1 VPSFRK
7 SKYCRIRHLS
17 VSRESKLDGTHG
29 ITPKGRACFGNSSL
43 LQNSLEQYVIRRIVD
58 FALNNQLLVLGFAAL
73 LFAGGIAAFH
83 DLPIEA
89 YPDVADNY
97 VEIITQWPGISAEQ
111 IEQQVTIPLE
121 IVMNGIPHVVHLRS
135 FSLFGLSDIKLI
147 FDDESDNDW
156 NRERVLE
163 RLSQVTLPP
172 NVVPQMGTDW
182 SPVGQIYFF
191 TLHSTNPAYDP
202 MELKSIEDWV
212 IEKSFKAVPNI
223 VDVASFGG
231 PTREYQVRV
240 NPNKLVSYG
249 LSLAQ
254 VEQQLTN
261 NNANAGGSFIEAGL
275 QQINVRSIG
284 LVNRVQ
290 DIEQTVIVTKNGTP
304 IRVQDI
310 AVVSQGPKIRLG
322 QFAKAIH
329 REDGKII
336 DNDDVVSGIVL
347 LRKGAAA
354 DMALQGIHKKVEEL
368 NNYILPR
375 GVKIVPFIDRS
386 DLVHFTSHTVL
397 HNLTEGMILVSIIL
411 FLFLGNVRGALIVAA
426 TIPFSLL
433 FASICLDL
441 RHIPANLLSL
451 GALDFG
457 MVVDGAVVMVENI
470 VRHLSHQNGVKTA
483 RERISE
489 ASHEVQRPVFFAIAI
504 IITAYLPIFTL
515 QRVEGRLFHPMAWT
529 VAFALLGAL
538 LFSILIAPVLASF
551 AFQKG
556 AKEWHNPILH
566 FVIERYRIAVRWA
579 IRRRTITV
587 GACVLLV
594 AIANYLAFSGVIG
607 SEFLPH
613 LDEGA
618 LWVRGTLAPST
629 GPEEGIRAA
638 NQARIIFCSFP
649 EVPQCTSQVGR
660 PDDGTD
666 TTGFFNTEFFVD
678 LKPKEVWRPVFHEN
692 KDELIAAMQRELDKI
707 PGVVWGFSQPIEDNM
722 EEAVSGVKGALATK
736 IYGDDLKV
744 LEEKGD
750 EIVNIMRHI
759 NGIEDLGVFRVLG
772 QPNLNV
778 TVDRAAAARYQINV
792 ADVQD
797 AIQTAV
803 GGNALTQVLQGEARY
818 DLTLR
823 YLPEYRDTQEAIEN
837 IRLLSASGER
847 VSLQQ
852 LCRMS
857 VTDGASEIYREGNRR
872 YVAIKYSVR
881 GRDLGSTVEEAIKKV
896 NQEVKLPSGY
906 SLDWEGEYESQ
917 KRANQRLLIVL
928 PITILLI
935 FVILYT
941 MFKSFKWALLILAN
955 IAIAPIG
962 GLLALLMTGTNFSV
976 SSGVG
981 FLALFGVSVQTGVI
995 MLEYINQLRARRYSI
1010 EDAAVEGAVLRL
1022 RPIMMT
1028 MLVATLGLLPAA
1040 LSHAI
1045 GSDSQRP
1052 FAIVIVGGLI
1062 AALVMSVFLL
1072 PTLYVW
1078 IASERDVL
1086 PTAEGTFEEGEHVD

>member
-1 VPSFRK
+1 M
-7 SKYCRIRHLS
+7 
-17 VSRESKLDGTHG
+17 
-29 ITPKGRACFGNSSL
+29 
-43 LQNSLEQYVIRRIVD
+43 IRRLVD
-58 FALNNQLLVLGFAAL
+58 FALDNRLLVLGFALL
-73 LFAGGIAAFH
+73 LFASGIVAFR

-97 VEIITQWPGISAEQ
+97 VEVITQWPGISAEQ

-163 RLSQVTLPP
+163 RLSEVTLPP
-172 NVVPQMGTDW
+172 NVTPQMGTDW

-212 IEKSFKAVPNI
+212 VEKSFKSVPDI
-223 VDVASFGG
+223 VDVSSFGG
-231 PTREYQVRV
+231 PTREYQVRLD
-240 NPNKLVSYG
+240 PNKLVAYG

-261 NNANAGGSFIEAGL
+261 NNANAGGSFIQEGL
-275 QQINVRSIG
+275 QQINVRSVG
-284 LVNRVQ
+284 MVDRSQ
-290 DIEQTVIVTKNGTP
+290 DIAETVLLTKNGIP
-304 IRVQDI
+304 LRVKDV
-310 AVVSQGPKIRLG
+310 AVVSQGSKIRLG
-322 QFAKAIH
+322 QTAKAIH
-329 REDGKII
+329 REDGKIV

-347 LRKGAAA
+347 LRKNAAA
-354 DMALQGIHKKVEEL
+354 DTALQGIHKEVQEL
-368 NNYILPR
+368 NEHILPP

-397 HNLTEGMILVSIIL
+397 NNLAEGMILVSIIL
-411 FLFLGNVRGALIVAA
+411 FLFLGNVRGAFIVAA

-470 VRHLSHQNGVKTA
+470 VRHLGLKDGVKTA
-483 RERISE
+483 REKISE
-489 ASHEVQRPVFFAIAI
+489 ASHEVQRPVFYAIAI

-538 LFSILIAPVLASF
+538 LFSIVIAPVLASF

-556 AKEWHNPILH
+556 AKEWHNPVMH
-566 FVIERYRIAVRWA
+566 FLIERYRVAVRLT
-579 IRRRTITV
+579 IRHRAVTIGVCLLLAVV
-587 GACVLLV
+587 G
-594 AIANYLAFSGVIG
+594 NYLAFSGAIG

-629 GPEEGIRAA
+629 GPDEGIRVM
-638 NQARIIFCSFP
+638 NQARIILCSFP
-649 EVPQCTSQVGR
+649 EVPQCWSQVGR

-678 LKPKEVWRPVFHEN
+678 LKQKEDWRPVFHQD

-707 PGVVWGFSQPIEDNM
+707 PGAVWGFSQPIEDNM

-744 LEEKGD
+744 LEAKSD
-750 EIVNIMRHI
+750 EVMTVLSKIR
-759 NGIEDLGVFRVLG
+759 GIEDLGVFRVLG

-778 TVDRAAAARYQINV
+778 TVDRAACARHQINV

-797 AIQTAV
+797 AVQTAI
-803 GGNALTQVLQGEARY
+803 GGNALTQVLKGEARY

-823 YLPEYRDTQEAIEN
+823 YLPQYRDTQDAIEN
-837 IRLLSASGER
+837 IRLLSPTGER
-847 VSLQQ
+847 VALSQ
-852 LCRMS
+852 LCKIS
-857 VTDGASEIYREGNRR
+857 LTDGASEVYREGNQR

-881 GRDLGSTVEEAIKKV
+881 GRDLGSTVEEAIKKIDE
-896 NQEVKLPSGY
+896 QVKLPTGY
-906 SLDWEGEYESQ
+906 SVKWEGEYQSQ
-917 KRANQRLLIVL
+917 KRANARLLIVL
-928 PITILLI
+928 PITILII
-935 FVILYT
+935 FILLYT
-941 MFKSFKWALLILAN
+941 MFKSFKWASLIMVN
-955 IAIAPIG
+955 VAIAPIG
-962 GLLALLMTGTNFSV
+962 GLLALWFTGTNFSV

-995 MLEYINQLRARRYSI
+995 MLEYINQLRARRFTV

-1062 AALVMSVFLL
+1062 AALIMSIFLL

-1078 IASERDVL
+1078 VARETDVL
-1086 PTAEGTFEEGEHVD
+1086 PAAEEGFEFGEHVD

>member
-1 VPSFRK
+1 M
-7 SKYCRIRHLS
+7 
-17 VSRESKLDGTHG
+17 
-29 ITPKGRACFGNSSL
+29 
-43 LQNSLEQYVIRRIVD
+43 IRRVVD
-58 FALNNQLLVLGFAAL
+58 FALGNRLLVLGLAFV
-73 LFAGGIAAFH
+73 LFVWGIISFH
-83 DLPIEA
+83 NLPIEA

-121 IVMNGIPHVVHLRS
+121 TAMNGIPSVVHLRS
-135 FSLFGLSDIKLI
+135 FSLFGLSDLKLI
-147 FDDESDNDW
+147 FEDGTDNAW

-163 RLSQVTLPP
+163 RLAQVTLPTG
-172 NVVPQMGTDW
+172 VVPQMGTDW

-191 TLHSTNPAYDP
+191 TLHSTNPKYDP
-202 MELKSIEDWV
+202 MELKSLEDWV
-212 IEKSFKAVPNI
+212 VEKNLKAVPDI

-240 NPNKLVSYG
+240 DPNKLVSYG

-261 NNANAGGSFIEAGL
+261 NNANAGGSFIQAGL
-275 QQINVRSIG
+275 QQINVREVG
-284 LVNRVQ
+284 LVKQ
-290 DIEQTVIVTKNGTP
+290 IHDIEETVIFTKNGTP
-304 IRVQDI
+304 LRVKDI

-322 QFAKAIH
+322 QFARAIH
-329 REDGKII
+329 RENGKIV

-354 DMALQGIHKKVEEL
+354 DTALQGIHKKVDEL
-368 NNYILPR
+368 NDHILPP

-397 HNLTEGMILVSIIL
+397 HNLGEGMILVSVIL
-411 FLFLGNVRGALIVAA
+411 FSFLGNVRGAIIVAA

-441 RHIPANLLSL
+441 KQVPANLLSL

-457 MVVDGAVVMVENI
+457 MVVDGAVVMIENI
-470 VRHLSHQNGVKTA
+470 VRHMSFAHDTETPI
-483 RERISE
+483 ERIGD
-489 ASHEVQRPVFFAIAI
+489 AAHEVQRPVFYAIGI

-515 QRVEGRLFHPMAWT
+515 QRVEGRLFQPMAWT

-538 LFSILIAPVLASF
+538 VFSMLIAPVLASF
-551 AFQKG
+551 AFNKG

-566 FVIERYRIAVRWA
+566 FLTERYRTALRWA
-579 IRRRTITV
+579 IRHRAITV
-587 GACVLLV
+587 GVVLIGVGV
-594 AIANYLAFSGVIG
+594 AIFLTFSGTIG

-629 GPEEGIRAA
+629 GPDEGIRVA
-638 NQARIIFCSFP
+638 NQARIVLCSFP

-678 LKPKEVWRPVFHEN
+678 LKPKEEWRPIFHEN

-707 PGVVWGFSQPIEDNM
+707 PGVFWGFSQPIEDNM
-722 EEAVSGVKGALATK
+722 EEAVSGVKGELATK
-736 IYGDDLKV
+736 VYGDDLKT
-744 LEEKGD
+744 LESKAD
-750 EIVNIMRHI
+750 EIVGIMRQI
-759 NGIEDLGVFRVLG
+759 QGIEDLGVFRVLG

-778 TVDRAAAARYQINV
+778 TVDRNAAARYQINV

-818 DLTLR
+818 DLVMR
-823 YLPEYRDTQEAIEN
+823 YLPQYRDTKDAIER
-837 IRLLSASGER
+837 IRLLSPTGER
-847 VSLQQ
+847 VSLAQ
-852 LCRMS
+852 LCDIK
-857 VTDGASEIYREGNRR
+857 VADGGSEIYREGNQR
-872 YVAIKYSVR
+872 YIAIKYSVR
-881 GRDLGSTVEEAIKKV
+881 GRDLGSAVEEAIEKV
-896 NQEVKLPSGY
+896 TGKVQLPTGY
-906 SLDWEGEYESQ
+906 HLKWEGEYASQ
-917 KRANQRLLIVL
+917 KRANARLLIVL
-928 PITILLI
+928 PITILII
-935 FVILYT
+935 FIILYT
-941 MFKSFKWALLILAN
+941 MFKSFKWAMLIMAN

-962 GLLALLMTGTNFSV
+962 GLLALLFTGTNFSV

-981 FLALFGVSVQTGVI
+981 FLALFGVAVQTGVI
-995 MLEYINQLRARRYSI
+995 MLEYINQLRVRRYSI
-1010 EDAAVEGAVLRL
+1010 ENAAVEGAVLRL

-1052 FAIVIVGGLI
+1052 FAIVIVGGLM
-1062 AALVMSVFLL
+1062 AALIMSIFLL

-1078 IASERDVL
+1078 IAGERDIL
-1086 PTAEGTFEEGEHVD
+1086 PPGEPGFAEGEHID

>member
-1 VPSFRK
+1 M
-7 SKYCRIRHLS
+7 
-17 VSRESKLDGTHG
+17 
-29 ITPKGRACFGNSSL
+29 
-43 LQNSLEQYVIRRIVD
+43 IRRVVD
-58 FALNNQLLVLGFAAL
+58 FALGNRLLVLGLAIV
-73 LFAGGIAAFH
+73 LFAGGIVAFR

-97 VEIITQWPGISAEQ
+97 VEVITQWPGISAEQ

-121 IVMNGIPHVVHLRS
+121 IMMNGIPHVVHLRS
-135 FSLFGLSDIKLI
+135 FSLFGLSDLKLI

-191 TLHSTNPAYDP
+191 TLRSTNPAYDP
-202 MELKSIEDWV
+202 MELKSLEDWV
-212 IEKSFKAVPNI
+212 VEKNFKSVPDV
-223 VDVASFGG
+223 VDVSSFGG

-240 NPNKLVSYG
+240 DPNKLISYG

-254 VEQQLTN
+254 IEQQLTN
-261 NNANAGGSFIEAGL
+261 NNANAGGSFIQEGL
-275 QQINVRSIG
+275 QQINVREVGMVDRS
-284 LVNRVQ
+284 Q
-290 DIEQTVIVTKNGTP
+290 DIAETVILTKNGTP
-304 IRVQDI
+304 LRVKDI

-322 QFAKAIH
+322 QTAKAVH

-347 LRKGAAA
+347 LRKGAPA
-354 DMALQGIHKKVEEL
+354 DNALKGIHAKVEEM
-368 NNYILPR
+368 NDHILPP

-411 FLFLGNVRGALIVAA
+411 FLFLGNIRGALIVAA

-457 MVVDGAVVMVENI
+457 MVVDGAVVLVENI
-470 VRHLSHQNGVKTA
+470 VRHLGHKGENGKTPN
-483 RERISE
+483 ERISE
-489 ASHEVQRPVFFAIAI
+489 ASHEVQRPVFYAIAI

-529 VAFALLGAL
+529 VAFALLGAM
-538 LFSILIAPVLASF
+538 LFSIVIAPVLASF

-556 AKEWHNPILH
+556 ATEWHNPVLT
-566 FVIERYRIAVRWA
+566 FVIERYRVAVRWA
-579 IRRRTITV
+579 IRHRAITV
-587 GACVLLV
+587 GVVLIMV
-594 AIANYLAFSGVIG
+594 AIGNFLAFSGAIG

-629 GPEEGIRAA
+629 GPDEGIRVM
-638 NQARIIFCSFP
+638 NQARIVLCSFP
-649 EVPQCTSQVGR
+649 EVPQCWSQVGR

-678 LKPKEVWRPVFHEN
+678 LKQKEDWRPVFHQD

-707 PGVVWGFSQPIEDNM
+707 PGAVWGFSQPIEDNM

-744 LEEKGD
+744 LEAKSD
-750 EIVNIMRHI
+750 EVMTVLSKIR
-759 NGIEDLGVFRVLG
+759 GIEDLGVFRVLG

-778 TVDRAAAARYQINV
+778 TVDRAACARHQINV

-797 AIQTAV
+797 AVQTAI
-803 GGNALTQVLQGEARY
+803 GGNALTQVLKGEARY

-823 YLPEYRDTQEAIEN
+823 YLPQYRDTQDAIEN
-837 IRLLSASGER
+837 IRLLSPTGER
-847 VSLQQ
+847 VALSQ
-852 LCRMS
+852 LCKIS
-857 VTDGASEIYREGNRR
+857 LTDGASEVYREGNQR

-881 GRDLGSTVEEAIKKV
+881 GRDLGSTVEEAIKKIDE
-896 NQEVKLPSGY
+896 QVKLPTGY
-906 SLDWEGEYESQ
+906 SVKWEGEYQSQ
-917 KRANQRLLIVL
+917 KRANARLLIVL
-928 PITILLI
+928 PITILII
-935 FVILYT
+935 FILLYT
-941 MFKSFKWALLILAN
+941 MFKSFKWASLIMVN
-955 IAIAPIG
+955 VAIAPIG
-962 GLLALLMTGTNFSV
+962 GLLALWFTGTNFSV

-995 MLEYINQLRARRYSI
+995 MLEYINQLRARRFTV

-1062 AALVMSVFLL
+1062 AALIMSVFLL

-1078 IASERDVL
+1078 VARERDVL
-1086 PTAEGTFEEGEHVD
+1086 PMAEESFEIGEHVD

>member
-1 VPSFRK
+1 M
-7 SKYCRIRHLS
+7 
-17 VSRESKLDGTHG
+17 
-29 ITPKGRACFGNSSL
+29 
-43 LQNSLEQYVIRRIVD
+43 IRRVVD
-58 FALNNQLLVLGFAAL
+58 FALSNRLLVLGLAL
-73 LFAGGIAAFH
+73 VLFVWGIISFH
-83 DLPIEA
+83 SLPIEA

-111 IEQQVTIPLE
+111 VEQQVTIPLE
-121 IVMNGIPHVVHLRS
+121 IVMNGIPGVVHLRS
-135 FSLFGLSDIKLI
+135 FSLFGLSDLKLV
-147 FDDESDNDW
+147 FEDGTDNAW

-163 RLSQVTLPP
+163 RLSQVTLP
-172 NVVPQMGTDW
+172 NGVTPQMGTDW

-191 TLHSTNPAYDP
+191 TLHSTNPMYDP
-202 MELKSIEDWV
+202 MELKSIEDWIV
-212 IEKSFKAVPNI
+212 EKNLKSVPDI

-240 NPNKLVSYG
+240 DPNKLVAYG

-261 NNANAGGSFIEAGL
+261 NNANAGGSFIQAGL
-275 QQINVRSIG
+275 QQINVREVG
-284 LVNRVQ
+284 LVDNTH
-290 DIEQTVIVTKNGTP
+290 DIEETVILTKSGTP
-304 IRVQDI
+304 LRMKDI

-322 QFAKAIH
+322 QFARAIH
-329 REDGKII
+329 REDGKIV
-336 DNDDVVSGIVL
+336 DNDDVVSGIAL
-347 LRKGAAA
+347 LRKDAAA
-354 DMALQGIHKKVEEL
+354 DTALQGLHKKIQEM
-368 NNYILPR
+368 NDHILPK

-386 DLVHFTSHTVL
+386 DLVHFTTHTVL
-397 HNLTEGMILVSIIL
+397 HNLTEGMLLVSIIL
-411 FLFLGNVRGALIVAA
+411 FIFLGNLRGALIVAA

-441 RHIPANLLSL
+441 KHIPANLLSL

-457 MVVDGAVVMVENI
+457 MVVDGAVVMIENI
-470 VRHLSHQNGVKTA
+470 VRHLSLSDSTQTA
-483 RERISE
+483 TERIGE
-489 ASHEVQRPVFFAIAI
+489 ASHEVQRPVFYAIAI

-538 LFSILIAPVLASF
+538 VFSIVIAPVLASF
-551 AFQKG
+551 AFARG
-556 AKEWHNPILH
+556 AKEWPNPVMQFLIKH
-566 FVIERYRIAVRWA
+566 YRKAVRW
-579 IRRRTITV
+579 TIHHRALTV
-587 GACVLLV
+587 GVGVLGLFLT
-594 AIANYLAFSGVIG
+594 IYLAFGDAIG

-629 GPEEGIRAA
+629 GPDEGIRVS
-638 NQARIIFCSFP
+638 NQARILLCSFP

-666 TTGFFNTEFFVD
+666 TTGFFNTEYFVD
-678 LKPKEVWRPVFHEN
+678 LKPKEQWRPVFHQD
-692 KDELIAAMQRELDKI
+692 KDKLIAAMQRELDKI
-707 PGVVWGFSQPIEDNM
+707 PGVIWGFSQPIEDNM
-722 EEAVSGVKGALATK
+722 EEAVSGVKGELATK
-736 IYGDDLKV
+736 VYGDDLHI
-744 LEEKGD
+744 LEDKAD
-750 EIVNIMRHI
+750 QIVSIMR
-759 NGIEDLGVFRVLG
+759 NVKGIEDLGVFRVLG

-778 TVDRAAAARYQINV
+778 TVDRYAAARYQINV

-818 DLTLR
+818 DLVMR
-823 YLPEYRDTQEAIEN
+823 YLPQYRDTREAIES
-837 IRLLSASGER
+837 IRLLSPSGER
-847 VSLQQ
+847 VSLAQ
-852 LCRMS
+852 LS
-857 VTDGASEIYREGNRR
+857 KISESDGGSEIYREGNQR

-881 GRDLGSTVEEAIKKV
+881 GRDLGGAVEEAMQKV
-896 NQEVKLPSGY
+896 NQQVALPTGY
-906 SLDWEGEYESQ
+906 HVDWEGEYQSK
-917 KRANQRLLIVL
+917 KRADERLLIVL
-928 PITILLI
+928 PVTIIII
-935 FVILYT
+935 FIILYT
-941 MFKSFKWALLILAN
+941 MFRSFKWALLILAN
-955 IAIAPIG
+955 VAMARVG
-962 GLLALLMTGTNFSV
+962 GLLSLLFTGTNFSV

-995 MLEYINQLRARRYSI
+995 MLEYINQLRARRHSI

-1028 MLVATLGLLPAA
+1028 MLVATLGLMPAA

-1062 AALVMSVFLL
+1062 ADLVMSIFLL

-1078 IASERDVL
+1078 IAGDRDVL
-1086 PTAEGTFEEGEHVD
+1086 PAAEPAFAEGEHVD